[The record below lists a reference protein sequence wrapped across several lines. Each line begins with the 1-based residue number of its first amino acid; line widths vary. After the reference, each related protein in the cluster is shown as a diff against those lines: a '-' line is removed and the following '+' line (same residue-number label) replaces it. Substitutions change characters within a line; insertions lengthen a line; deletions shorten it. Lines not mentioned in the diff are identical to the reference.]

1 MAVENA
7 WGIAQLSTHFRHN
20 LHTYERG
27 GKFFIESV
35 TILLANIPFFEALH
49 PAYSWPY
56 ARLRQGLLINCWFGL

>member
-20 LHTYERG
+20 LHTCERG

-35 TILLANIPFFEALH
+35 TILLASIVRFLKLYTRLTLGLTHVFAKV
-49 PAYSWPY
+49 YS
-56 ARLRQGLLINCWFGL
+56 